1 MSDDSVIRLFGY
13 SVIRKS
19 HSAFTIVELLMVI
32 GVIGILMGIVT
43 TAASESVK
51 ASRQRK
57 ADALCKLVEA
67 GFANYYA
74 QYDQWPGSIG
84 SRIANGSIGTRSND
98 NGAGG
103 QSDTEEYELTGPE
116 VRDCIKAMV
125 DETKKGNPV
134 LDVSGLF
141 VSRNDGEPD
150 KSSCNCRAQNHQKY
164 SAPRNAYGLDFMSAV
179 RGTKRSKKK
188 MKTAEMYFGYPHPD
202 NGGFIRFRVIYSIPT
217 DSFKVTKWHWPG
229 SGT

>member
-1 MSDDSVIRLFGY
+1 MKNKRRG
-13 SVIRKS
+13 
-19 HSAFTIVELLMVI
+19 FTIVELLMVI

-51 ASRQRK
+51 ASRLRK

-84 SRIANGSIGTRSND
+84 SRIASGSIGTRSND
-98 NGAGG
+98 EGAGG
-103 QSDTEEYELTGPE
+103 TSDTEEYELTGPE
-116 VRDCIKAMV
+116 VRDCIKAMI

-141 VSRNDGEPD
+141 VSRQDGELQGGGSGGSGAN
-150 KSSCNCRAQNHQKY
+150 KGGVKA
-164 SAPRNAYGLDFMSAV
+164 AYGLDFMQAI
-179 RGTKRSKKK
+179 RGTRRSQKR
-188 MKTAEMYFGYPHPD
+188 MKVSEMYFGYPDPES
-202 NGGFIRFRVIYSIPT
+202 GYFLRFRMVYSIPT
-217 DSFKVTKWHWPG
+217 DSMTVG
-229 SGT
+229 LQR